1 MNDFNEKIRYEDE
14 IKDRKEHNH
23 RNERKKNVSEDN
35 YIDDDNLNDLL
46 NAIMRRL
53 DHVENQEKRTR

>member
-14 IKDRKEHNH
+14 IKDNKEHNH